1 MARGVALHCTY
12 KMILWCPSVA
22 SSSFSSAKAMELI
35 WQRRRRGRSM
45 PVVYYTQPVY
55 NIWFNGNA
63 LASRNPLTTIII
75 IIIIRYLNFISSLVA
90 PSVLVEHHHHPQ
102 MQQQSRYCRI
112 SCRMNNNNN
121 SIPCG
126 WEQFPKGPYAP
137 ISNSWYSA
145 LGFELLNNIFT
156 PLII

>member
-1 MARGVALHCTY
+1 
-12 KMILWCPSVA
+12 MILWCPSVA

-45 PVVYYTQPVY
+45 PVVYYTQSVY

-90 PSVLVEHHHHPQ
+90 PSVLVEHHTIIILRCS
-102 MQQQSRYCRI
+102 SRAGIAFWICRI

-126 WEQFPKGPYAP
+126 WEQFPKCLY
-137 ISNSWYSA
+137 
-145 LGFELLNNIFT
+145 T
-156 PLII
+156 PQYRIPGTQQWDLSC